1 MTDKDIKGVIVPML
15 TPLNPDE
22 TVDVPSLRRLVNYL
36 IDNSVHGI
44 WASGTTGEFANLPDS
59 ERVKG
64 IEATVDE
71 VAGRVPVIGN
81 ISSASTKM
89 SVELAQQVSEMG
101 MDGIALTPPYYYP
114 DSQDEL
120 LDHYRHVRDSVGL
133 PLWVYNIP
141 MTVKTAVAP
150 GTIASLAAEGTV
162 VGVKD
167 SSGAGELLAQLN
179 ILCDQGEISL
189 LRFLGTVFR
198 ITTASAVGVHGVIPG
213 IANLVP
219 GVCARGWEAGEAGDT
234 DAVREC
240 NAQLLKAQKVG
251 AVAQGGGRQRRQ
263 LWRNEGCPQAH
274 GRHRPRHHIPT
285 IPSPDRRG
293 EGADPTHP
301 GRVGLDGVG
310 YVPTTSAPCTQPSAH
325 RPGFSRPT
333 GVRARPPR

>member
-1 MTDKDIKGVIVPML
+1 MTDIKGVIVPML

-22 TVDVPSLRRLVNYL
+22 SVDIASLRSLVNYL
-36 IDNSVHGI
+36 IDNGVHGI

-59 ERVKG
+59 ERVRSM
-64 IEATVDE
+64 EAVVDE

-81 ISSASTKM
+81 ISSASTQM
-89 SVELAQQVSEMG
+89 SITLAQQVAELG

-120 LDHYRHVRDSVGL
+120 MDHYRYTRDRVGL

-141 MTVKTAVAP
+141 QTVKTAVEP
-150 GTIASLAAEGTV
+150 GTIAALAAEGTV

-179 ILCDQGEISL
+179 VLCDQGEISL

-198 ITTASAVGVHGVIPG
+198 VTSAGSVGVNGVIPG

-219 GVCARGWEAGEAGDT
+219 GVCARGWEAGEAGDSDT
-234 DAVREC
+234 VREC

-251 AVAQGGGRQRRQ
+251 AVAQGGGANAASFGGMKAALKQM
-263 LWRNEGCPQAH
+263 
-274 GRHRPRHHIPT
+274 
-285 IPSPDRRG
+285 
-293 EGADPTHP
+293 
-301 GRVGLDGVG
+301 GVIEHDI
-310 YVPTTSAPCTQPSAH
+310 T
-325 RPGFSRPT
+325 SRPFRPLTDEEKAQIPPILEEIGLT
-333 GVRARPPR
+333 G